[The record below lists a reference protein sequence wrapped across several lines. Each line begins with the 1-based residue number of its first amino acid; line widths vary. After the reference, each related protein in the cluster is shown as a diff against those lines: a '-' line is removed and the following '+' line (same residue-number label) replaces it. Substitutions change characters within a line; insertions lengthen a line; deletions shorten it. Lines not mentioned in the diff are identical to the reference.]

1 VAFKAPAPPRS
12 HKPGH
17 KCSSIMPKSQTAGPS
32 ADKLEGVNVPYP
44 RPMTRQELAAFLGV
58 SQRTI
63 DSYIASR
70 RIPYVKLGRL
80 VRFRLPDVERAL
92 SRFTIEE
99 VSL

>member
-1 VAFKAPAPPRS
+1 V
-12 HKPGH
+12 
-17 KCSSIMPKSQTAGPS
+17 PKSQTAGLS
-32 ADKLEGVNVPYP
+32 ADKLEGINVPCP

-63 DSYIASR
+63 DSYIANR

-80 VRFRLPDVERAL
+80 IRFRVTDVERAL
-92 SRFTIEE
+92 KRFTVSE